1 MNDKVGREIPPRLVA
16 VFNRPGL
23 LTMMEKYQALED
35 DVLSRMSSGDELFV
49 GIHSMTFIA
58 ACFDIINMLKSEQP
72 YAVCDWCD
80 GDGCEHCKSKGWMGK
95 FAWDMTPR
103 KEQ

>member
-1 MNDKVGREIPPRLVA
+1 MLDKTGREIPPRLVA

-49 GIHSMTFIA
+49 GIHSMTFMA
-58 ACFDIINMLKSEQP
+58 ANFDIKNMLKSQMP
-72 YAVCDWCD
+72 HAVCDWCD
-80 GDGCEHCKSKGWMGK
+80 GDGCKACLGKGWLGK
-95 FAWDMTPR
+95 FLYDMTPR
-103 KEQ
+103 KE